1 MVVGLPK
8 ELMDALGDRGSQ
20 ALAEENFERRLSEEM
35 AKVNKRITEEVA
47 KVNKRI
53 TEETAKLD
61 KRITEEV
68 SKVYV
73 HISNVFSRLLRWMFA
88 FWATTFVTLIGFL
101 IALLSVLKGG

>member
-35 AKVNKRITEEVA
+35 AKVNKRIM
-47 KVNKRI
+47 
-53 TEETAKLD
+53 EETSKLD

-68 SKVYV
+68 AKVYV

>member
-35 AKVNKRITEEVA
+35 A